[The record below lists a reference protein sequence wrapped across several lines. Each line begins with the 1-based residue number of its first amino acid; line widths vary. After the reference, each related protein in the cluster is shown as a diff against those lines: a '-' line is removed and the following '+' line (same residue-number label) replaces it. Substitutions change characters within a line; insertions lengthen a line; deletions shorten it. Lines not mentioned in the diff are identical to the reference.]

1 MLFALDISLD
11 LWEFVK
17 VALIA
22 IRTNK
27 IRALLT
33 MLGIIIGVASV
44 ILLVSIGSGLQAY
57 ITKQFASLGSNTVY
71 IMPGKIDLKNTT
83 SAATSMM
90 AVSKFELSDVADM
103 ERNGTGV
110 IKQVT
115 PASATSGFLTYKGQ
129 STTVETAG
137 IWENYFSIQS
147 FPIREGKSITQN
159 DVERSRK
166 VVVLGSKPAEDLF
179 GKDVNPVGKYI
190 NINNIRYQV
199 TGWLQAKGGSGL
211 GASIDN
217 HIFIPLTTF
226 SRQFN
231 QSKPYML
238 LVQATDAES
247 VSDAAYIAKKTMLKR
262 LKEDEFTVMEQKEL
276 LNTINQ
282 MLGVLTVALGGIASI
297 SLFVGGIGI
306 MNIMLVSVTERTREI
321 GLRKAVGA
329 TSTAILIQF
338 LIEAVILSL
347 VGGAIGI
354 LIGAL
359 GSYALRSFIETAV
372 TAWSVLLAF
381 GFSSL
386 VGIIFGIT
394 PAIRA
399 ARLNPIDA
407 LRYE

>member
-1 MLFALDISLD
+1 MLFALDLSLD
-11 LWEFVK
+11 IWEFVK
-17 VALIA
+17 VALTA

-27 IRALLT
+27 VRALLT

-71 IMPGKIDLKNTT
+71 IMPGKIDLKSTT

-90 AVSKFELSDVADM
+90 SVSKFELSDVSDL

-115 PASATSGFLTYKGQ
+115 PASATSGFLTYKGK
-129 STTVETAG
+129 SATSETAG

-147 FPIREGKSITQN
+147 FPLRSGKSITQN

-190 NINNIRYQV
+190 SINNIRYLV

-211 GASIDN
+211 GSSIDN

-231 QSKPYML
+231 QSKPYMI
-238 LVQATDAES
+238 LVQAVDADS
-247 VSDAAYIAKKTMLKR
+247 VSDAANIAKKVMSKR
-262 LKEDEFTVMEQKEL
+262 LKDDEFTVMEQKEL

-282 MLGVLTVALGGIASI
+282 MLDVLTVALGGIASI
-297 SLFVGGIGI
+297 SLLVGGIGI

-329 TSTAILIQF
+329 TPLAILIQF

-347 VGGAIGI
+347 VGGTIGI
-354 LIGAL
+354 IIGAL
-359 GSYALRSFIETAV
+359 GSWALSKAIETAV
-372 TAWSVLLAF
+372 TAWSVFLAF

-386 VGIIFGIT
+386 VGIIFGIA
-394 PAIRA
+394 PALRA